1 MFENVGY
8 GEILVLL
15 LAGLFILGPERLP
28 EAAAWMARS
37 LRQVKEFATGARN
50 QLREEMGPEFDEF
63 RKPMEE
69 LREPLEQLRG
79 LRRKDPRMMVRNALF
94 DDGPGYKPNGYVAP
108 RDSTGPA
115 ETPRMHP
122 AAEAPR
128 SLAAGE
134 RPPIDP
140 DAT

>member
-28 EAAAWMARS
+28 EAASWLARTI
-37 LRQVKEFATGARN
+37 RQVRDFATGARD
-50 QLREEMGPEFDEF
+50 QLRSELGPEFEDF

-69 LREPLEQLRG
+69 LREPLSQLRG
-79 LRRKDPRMMVRNALF
+79 LRNYDPRRAVTRAIF
-94 DDGPGYKPNGYVAP
+94 DDDPPMKPNGF
-108 RDSTGPA
+108 
-115 ETPRMHP
+115 TPPSFGANPQPHP
-122 AAEAPR
+122 AAEPPR
-128 SLAAGE
+128 RLAAGE